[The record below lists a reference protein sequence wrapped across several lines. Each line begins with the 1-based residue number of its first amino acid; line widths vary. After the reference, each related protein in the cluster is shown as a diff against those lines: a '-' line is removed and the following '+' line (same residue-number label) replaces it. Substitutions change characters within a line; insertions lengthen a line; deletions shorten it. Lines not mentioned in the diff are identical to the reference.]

1 MSMPYLCL
9 AKEGRHEARR
19 GGGEAGPA
27 DRASRHRLNGLPR
40 SAPVRCSAPTLAA
53 APAGS
58 RTNAGAAV
66 QLAGGRVLGAHGPES
81 DGGRSE
87 GAGRSASGRGRCGA
101 LSRSVRGCGGR
112 GCRTPLRQGSSI
124 PCTLCKCFALDRKI
138 LTTAAG
144 YRAGSNHSIP
154 VPPSTYGGVVPRPG
168 SRDGCPVGSLRH
180 RAPVQGLAGIAAEPS
195 LSSDTFT
202 REEAW

>member
-1 MSMPYLCL
+1 MRGSQIDLSHGGTD
-9 AKEGRHEARR
+9 ARGHRQGRGRGSVRR
-19 GGGEAGPA
+19 PGLGVHGPPCRAGLHPTA
-27 DRASRHRLNGLPR
+27 GRALRGPSERVPR
-40 SAPVRCSAPTLAA
+40 SA
-53 APAGS
+53 
-58 RTNAGAAV
+58 
-66 QLAGGRVLGAHGPES
+66 
-81 DGGRSE
+81 
-87 GAGRSASGRGRCGA
+87 
-101 LSRSVRGCGGR
+101 CGGA
-112 GCRTPLRQGSSI
+112 TPPHCQPPTTGLGHVGDGLVGRPFSRRASI